1 MKQILT
7 VLLIVMATAIAAHP
21 QEHREPV
28 AHNDTPRP
36 PVASVPPGWV
46 RYNSAD
52 GRYNI
57 AMPTQPKLSTQNS
70 QTADGVKFLQYMA
83 TSSTDSEACLVGYF
97 DRAPS
102 TTFSLD
108 KARDGFVNAIKGT
121 LISENNITLA
131 GQPGLEL
138 RVEGT
143 GSDGALYVLRVRIY
157 NMGTR
162 IYVVQFISAKS
173 DADSP
178 IRKREAAQ
186 YFASFTVSL

>member
-7 VLLIVMATAIAAHP
+7 VLLVVLATAVAAQS

-28 AHNDTPRP
+28 AHNDTPRQ
-36 PVASVPPGWV
+36 PVASIPSGWV

-52 GRYNI
+52 GRYNV
-57 AMPTQPKLSTQNS
+57 ALPTQPKLSTQDS

-83 TSSTDSEACLVGYF
+83 TSSTDAEVCLIGYF
-97 DRAPS
+97 DRVPG

-131 GQPGLEL
+131 GQPGLEA

-143 GSDGALYVLRVRIY
+143 GSDGAQYVLRVRIY

-162 IYVVQFISAKS
+162 IYVVQFIAAKA

-178 IRKREAAQ
+178 IRKRNAAQ
-186 YFASFTVSL
+186 YFASFTVSQ